1 MAIIMSAVPKWE
13 RLDKEYLYSD
23 WTFDTNILMTG
34 GQGGD
39 IYARKNIFD
48 FLRNYKLSKN
58 E

>member
-1 MAIIMSAVPKWE
+1 MSAVPKWE